1 MSFHR
6 TSLKLLLIKLIFLHF
21 GRYLLIGT
29 MDFRTAY
36 MIRKHLDG
44 ILFSYIIVEVPA
56 ASLEK
61 IKGVSLFFFL
71 TIFLE

>member
-1 MSFHR
+1 
-6 TSLKLLLIKLIFLHF
+6 
-21 GRYLLIGT
+21 

-61 IKGVSLFFFL
+61 LRMLVYYFFL
-71 TIFLE
+71 QFFWNKITLFLVGRGEKNFMMS